1 MEKRFVKIWLNSA
14 NVQELNDGRH
24 EIIHKGKEVCLF
36 ITPETSALFFA
47 AYQPRGLR
55 TVVGEGRACTLLIN
69 GGGGYLL
76 YGSIQELTDT
86 IYKHF
91 ENTGET
97 DV

>member
-1 MEKRFVKIWLNSA
+1 MTQKFAQIWLNSA
-14 NVQELNDGRH
+14 DVEELSDGRR
-24 EIIHKGKEVCLF
+24 EKIHKGKEVCLF
-36 ITPETSALFFA
+36 ITPTNALFFA
-47 AYQPRGLR
+47 SYEPRGLR
-55 TVVGEGRACTLLIN
+55 TVVGEGRACTLFIN

-76 YGSIQELTDT
+76 YGSIQKLTDT